1 MTTYRSVL
9 PLLFLTT
16 IFLCPACSGV
26 QVGGAGTGKDYSQA
40 LKSLTLTDLKGAP
53 VELAEMAGNNV
64 IMVSFWATFCKPCK
78 AEMPF
83 LQQLY
88 DKYYEQGLRIVSISL
103 DSPDTEAL
111 VKPYIER
118 NRYTF
123 PVCIDR
129 QSDATIQFNSKSVL
143 PFLVIIDRKGKLALK
158 KDGFSVGDQ
167 GYLEN
172 LVKGLLEK

>member
-1 MTTYRSVL
+1 MTTIRAAL
-9 PLLFLTT
+9 PLFLGAVFFLT
-16 IFLCPACSGV
+16 PACSGV
-26 QVGGAGTGKDYSQA
+26 QLGGAGAGKDYSES
-40 LKSLTLTDLKGAP
+40 LKSLALTDLKGKP
-53 VELAEMAGNNV
+53 IEFGKMVGEKV
-64 IMVSFWATFCKPCK
+64 IVVSFWATFCKPCK

-88 DKYYEQGLRIVSISL
+88 DEYREQGLEVVSISL

-111 VKPYIER
+111 VRPYIER

-129 QSDATIQFNSKSVL
+129 QSDATVQLNSKSVL
-143 PFLVIIDRKGKLALK
+143 PYLVVFDRQGRVALK

-167 GYLEN
+167 GYIES

>member
-1 MTTYRSVL
+1 MTTHRAAL
-9 PLLFLTT
+9 PLLLAAFLL
-16 IFLCPACSGV
+16 IPACSGL
-26 QVGGAGTGKDYSQA
+26 QVSGAGAGKDYSGA
-40 LKSLTLTDLKGAP
+40 LKSLSLTDLKGEP
-53 VELAEMAGNNV
+53 VELGKMAGDKV

-88 DKYYEQGLRIVSISL
+88 DEYREQGLEVVSISL

-111 VKPYIER
+111 VRPYIER

-123 PVCIDR
+123 AVCIDR
-129 QSDATIQFNSKSVL
+129 QSDATVLLNSKSVL
-143 PFLVIIDRKGKLALK
+143 PFLVVFDRKGRMALK

-167 GYLEN
+167 GYIES

>member
-1 MTTYRSVL
+1 MTIHRSVL
-9 PLLFLTT
+9 TLLLGAALFLG
-16 IFLCPACSGV
+16 AGCSGV
-26 QVGGAGTGKDYSQA
+26 QVGGVGTGKDYTEA
-40 LKSLTLTDLKGAP
+40 LKSLTLTDLKGEP
-53 VELAEMAGNNV
+53 VDLAGMAGKNV
-64 IMVSFWATFCKPCK
+64 VMVSFWATFCKPCK

-83 LQQLY
+83 LQQLHE
-88 DKYYEQGLRIVSISL
+88 KYEAKGLKVVSISL

-111 VKPYIER
+111 VKPYVQR

-143 PFLVIIDRKGKLALK
+143 PFLVIIDRNGKLALK

-167 GYLEN
+167 AYLEN